1 MGSLTEFERL
11 EREVALE
18 SISGSGS
25 HGSLGSNDSLEVYAN
40 GNGNEKADKTVSMK
54 TNLAVKMINQSK
66 SGTGGDVSVSS
77 YNSVRSFE
85 MMEAACREAEQNE
98 IKAKQQEEVLS
109 EIEEGHESQ

>member
-25 HGSLGSNDSLEVYAN
+25 QKV
-40 GNGNEKADKTVSMK
+40 DKTVNMK
-54 TNLAVKMINQSK
+54 TNLAVKILNQSK
-66 SGTGGDVSVSS
+66 SGTGDDVSVSS

-85 MMEAACREAEQNE
+85 MMEAACREAEQIE

-109 EIEEGHESQ
+109 EIEEGHESQD

>member
-40 GNGNEKADKTVSMK
+40 GNSNEKIDKIVTLK
-54 TNLAVKMINQSK
+54 PTNLAVKIINQSK
-66 SGTGGDVSVSS
+66 SGTGDDVSVSS

-85 MMEAACREAEQNE
+85 MMEAA
-98 IKAKQQEEVLS
+98 
-109 EIEEGHESQ
+109 